1 MKENVA
7 ISVKEAGMRFN
18 LNQEHVDNLK
28 EYFIKI
34 LKRDLK
40 YNEFWALKDVS
51 FEVKKGERLG
61 VLGLNGSG
69 KSTLLKV
76 VSGIQAGRIFIYMVR
91 FLDIIKVSLMINL
104 MK

>member
-1 MKENVA
+1 MWQAVIIVQEAVLKENVA

-40 YNEFWALKDVS
+40 YNEF
-51 FEVKKGERLG
+51 
-61 VLGLNGSG
+61 
-69 KSTLLKV
+69 
-76 VSGIQAGRIFIYMVR
+76 
-91 FLDIIKVSLMINL
+91 
-104 MK
+104 

>member
-34 LKRDLK
+34 LKRAPPDTP
-40 YNEFWALKDVS
+40 D
-51 FEVKKGERLG
+51 
-61 VLGLNGSG
+61 
-69 KSTLLKV
+69 T
-76 VSGIQAGRIFIYMVR
+76 GIPAAP
-91 FLDIIKVSLMINL
+91 
-104 MK
+104 

>member
-40 YNEFWALKDVS
+40 YNEFWALKGIN

-61 VLGLNGSG
+61 VLGFNGSG

-76 VSGIQAGRIFIYMVR
+76 VSGVLKPSEG
-91 FLDIIKVSLMINL
+91 KVQTRRSEERRVGKECRL
-104 MK
+104 